1 MSKEK
6 KFLEK
11 THEKFKKKFDGKVFT
26 IFFSKENGQR
36 RYSIKK

>member
-11 THEKFKKKFDGKVFT
+11 THEKFKKKFDGKVFI
-26 IFFSKENGQR
+26 IFFSKKWTKGDIQ
-36 RYSIKK
+36 